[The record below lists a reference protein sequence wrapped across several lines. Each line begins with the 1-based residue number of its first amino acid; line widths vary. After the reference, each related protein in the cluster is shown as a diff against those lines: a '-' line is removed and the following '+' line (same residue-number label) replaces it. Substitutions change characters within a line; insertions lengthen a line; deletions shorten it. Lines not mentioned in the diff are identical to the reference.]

1 MDKGVNNMN
10 GKLFY
15 LSDKNQYIF
24 VTPMALTPEIKDEL
38 QEDMSNRLGTPVAV
52 ISHCDSFEYIP
63 PRVKTPKDE
72 HYGNTFWED
81 IG

>member
-1 MDKGVNNMN
+1 MN

-15 LSDKNQYIF
+15 LADKNQYIF

>member
-1 MDKGVNNMN
+1 MN

-15 LSDKNQYIF
+15 LADKNQYIF

-81 IG
+81 MG

>member
-1 MDKGVNNMN
+1 MN

-81 IG
+81 MG

>member
-1 MDKGVNNMN
+1 MN

-15 LSDKNQYIF
+15 LADKNEYIF
-24 VTPMALTPEIKDEL
+24 ITPMALTPEIKDEL

-81 IG
+81 MG

>member
-1 MDKGVNNMN
+1 MN

>member
-1 MDKGVNNMN
+1 MN

-15 LSDKNQYIF
+15 LADKNQYIF

-63 PRVKTPKDE
+63 PRVKTPKDD

>member
-1 MDKGVNNMN
+1 MD

-15 LSDKNQYIF
+15 LADKNQYIF

-81 IG
+81 MG

>member
-1 MDKGVNNMN
+1 MD

-15 LSDKNQYIF
+15 LSDENEYIF
-24 VTPMALTPEIKDEL
+24 ITPMALTPEIKDEL
-38 QEDMSNRLGTPVAV
+38 QADMVERLGAPVAV
-52 ISHCDSFEYIP
+52 ISNCDSFEYIP

-81 IG
+81 MG

>member
-81 IG
+81 MG